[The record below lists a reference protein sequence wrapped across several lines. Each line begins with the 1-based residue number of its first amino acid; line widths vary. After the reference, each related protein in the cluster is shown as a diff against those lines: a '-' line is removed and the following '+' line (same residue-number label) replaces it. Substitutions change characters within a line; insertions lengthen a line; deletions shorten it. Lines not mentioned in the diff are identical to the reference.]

1 MRYYI
6 SGMVVMKKVLL
17 GVCFF
22 VLLSITIYLNIM
34 LNGIKDN
41 NNNLRNEI
49 SKINNDIKEIEKNN
63 KKYEDEISELRESSK
78 DKLEEQEI
86 WIKAKEKLNQAL

>member
-1 MRYYI
+1 
-6 SGMVVMKKVLL
+6 MKKVLL